1 MNIQHQNHLQEKEN
15 DLLKEDEIRVE
26 QELGKGQRIKMKDET
41 ALHEKALHRLHV
53 RFYTYI

>member
-26 QELGKGQRIKMKDET
+26 QELEIIIIIKGTTRTI
-41 ALHEKALHRLHV
+41 LHV
-53 RFYTYI
+53 YDIAI

>member
-26 QELGKGQRIKMKDET
+26 QELGKGQRITQKGT
-41 ALHEKALHRLHV
+41 TRTILHV
-53 RFYTYI
+53 YDIAI

>member
-26 QELGKGQRIKMKDET
+26 QELGKGQRIR
-41 ALHEKALHRLHV
+41 H
-53 RFYTYI
+53 YTYDFTRI